1 MRAASLRAMWLWID
15 LAIALMPVAMLVIVT
30 FSLLGRI
37 KRVRGELKA
46 ISPPLAKVKSP
57 ARP

>member
-1 MRAASLRAMWLWID
+1 MWLWID

-46 ISPPLAKVKSP
+46 ISAPLAKVKSP

>member
-1 MRAASLRAMWLWID
+1 MWLWID
-15 LAIALMPVAMLVIVT
+15 LAIGLIPVAMLVIVT